1 MTKGEMM
8 VALGIGGLILTF
20 LFSIIVSI
28 GLRRKEKRA
37 LAEMERVEAA
47 LAHLT
52 QTNSALETE
61 ALDRRKAETEILKQ

>member
-8 VALGIGGLILTF
+8 VALGIGGLALTF
-20 LFSIIVSI
+20 IISIIVSVV
-28 GLRRKEKRA
+28 LHRKEKRA

-52 QTNSALETE
+52 QINSALKTE
-61 ALDRRKAETEILKQ
+61 VLDRRKAETEILKQ